1 MALKDFL
8 NTGSTSPVS
17 DDDEGWININNTT
30 WSPEH
35 PGDTIEGEL
44 VEKKFNI
51 GKWNHNFYVIKRND
65 DSCRDVWGC
74 YRLDKKMD
82 EIQVGDIIRIRYKG
96 EITKSDGEFMY
107 DYDVLK
113 KKKQ

>member
-51 GKWNHNFYVIKRND
+51 GKWNHNLYVIKRND
-65 DSCRDVWGC
+65 DVAVMYGAVTGWIRRWMKYKLVILSAYVIRVRLPRVMENSC
-74 YRLDKKMD
+74 M
-82 EIQVGDIIRIRYKG
+82 IM
-96 EITKSDGEFMY
+96 MY
-107 DYDVLK
+107 
-113 KKKQ
+113 